1 MGITILS
8 PVQSGELHMVCR
20 YCRHGFSKNRYLHSI
35 LILRIFVIILKVFIL
50 FMNIFNF
57 TNFFPRKTANGRP
70 RMMTSFSVSIAD
82 TVFTI
87 VVEII
92 FLVQGKLFSMCV
104 PINGVSKLIN
114 VFHMCLLNA
123 LYCFEYKWYNQGL
136 ELHKRLSS
144 IETHWPYFLG
154 NIDFFFFVK
163 SKKKYENQF
172 SSIKLYCS
180 K

>member
-1 MGITILS
+1 
-8 PVQSGELHMVCR
+8 MVCR

-35 LILRIFVIILKVFIL
+35 LISRIHKYIWFHD
-50 FMNIFNF
+50 
-57 TNFFPRKTANGRP
+57 FFPRKTANGRP

-104 PINGVSKLIN
+104 PINAVSKLIN

-136 ELHKRLSS
+136 ELHKRLSC

-154 NIDFFFFVK
+154 KLIFKSFLREPLVLFIPGNDWKDFSLGV
-163 SKKKYENQF
+163 EAF
-172 SSIKLYCS
+172 SVSMLAIKP
-180 K
+180 

>member
-1 MGITILS
+1 
-8 PVQSGELHMVCR
+8 
-20 YCRHGFSKNRYLHSI
+20 
-35 LILRIFVIILKVFIL
+35 
-50 FMNIFNF
+50 
-57 TNFFPRKTANGRP
+57 
-70 RMMTSFSVSIAD
+70 MMTSFSVSIAD

-154 NIDFFFFVK
+154 NIDFGFF
-163 SKKKYENQF
+163 YQYYQF
-172 SSIKLYCS
+172 SSIKL
-180 K
+180 

>member
-1 MGITILS
+1 
-8 PVQSGELHMVCR
+8 
-20 YCRHGFSKNRYLHSI
+20 
-35 LILRIFVIILKVFIL
+35 
-50 FMNIFNF
+50 
-57 TNFFPRKTANGRP
+57 
-70 RMMTSFSVSIAD
+70 MMTSFSVSIAD

-136 ELHKRLSS
+136 ELHKRLAC

-154 NIDFFFFVK
+154 KFKEFVFL
-163 SKKKYENQF
+163 Q
-172 SSIKLYCS
+172 
-180 K
+180 

>member
-1 MGITILS
+1 
-8 PVQSGELHMVCR
+8 MV
-20 YCRHGFSKNRYLHSI
+20 NSI
-35 LILRIFVIILKVFIL
+35 WFADIADTAF
-50 FMNIFNF
+50 
-57 TNFFPRKTANGRP
+57 RKTANGRP

-136 ELHKRLSS
+136 ELHKRLAC

-154 NIDFFFFVK
+154 KLFFK
-163 SKKKYENQF
+163 SLRSEVQN
-172 SSIKLYCS
+172 
-180 K
+180 

>member
-1 MGITILS
+1 
-8 PVQSGELHMVCR
+8 MVCR

-35 LILRIFVIILKVFIL
+35 LISRIHRYIWFHD
-50 FMNIFNF
+50 
-57 TNFFPRKTANGRP
+57 FFPRKTANGRP

-154 NIDFFFFVK
+154 NIDFGFF
-163 SKKKYENQF
+163 YQYYQF
-172 SSIKLYCS
+172 SSIKL
-180 K
+180 